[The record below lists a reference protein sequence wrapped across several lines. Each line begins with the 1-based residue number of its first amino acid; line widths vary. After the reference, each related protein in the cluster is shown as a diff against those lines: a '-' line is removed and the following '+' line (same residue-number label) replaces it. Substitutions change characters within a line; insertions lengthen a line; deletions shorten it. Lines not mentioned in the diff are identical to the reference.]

1 MNVGSTEGEAG
12 RSSLHGQILAL
23 VAQLERRDGRV
34 ISALDVAAPLA
45 ALVVLRWAAFF
56 ESEQEA
62 VAAFDELAFA
72 PALPPSLAAGAW
84 SGDFGHGAFPKQVE
98 VASLGRDARPYARFA
113 AAALELLNGLPASQR
128 GLVSG
133 LVRLVTAVQF
143 DAHGDRAKLAQA
155 LDLVVSRAG
164 QGKERFGG
172 EFTTPD
178 TVVRLMVDLVDPRP
192 GERIYDP
199 CFGVGNLLVES
210 ARRMGRAAGQPRE
223 WDELRR
229 NSIFGVEI
237 NRATH
242 IIGLSR
248 VLISGVDQPG
258 LELGDALERPLPRNR
273 AVEGFDVV
281 LAAPPWSGRA
291 ADARSRHFPVPTG
304 SIENLFLQHVM
315 ANLRPGGRAVI
326 ALPEGA
332 LFRTGP
338 DRQVRKGLLEEFR
351 VDGVVSLPP
360 GAFAPCTGIPSSLVV
375 FRRDTPR
382 SDVRFVQIPPKAWG
396 AGDGDGFGDG
406 DEYGFGNASGS
417 GAGDGTG
424 YGGGSGSGAG
434 FGDGSSSGLGHGYGY
449 GLPDGSGYGDGR
461 SVQPR
466 RTSGVLR
473 EVAGVLRHEAALPAD
488 GMEHGIDAWSVPVR
502 SLAAR
507 DFELLAK
514 RTGAEELETTLER
527 LAATDADLK
536 IVTLDQVAKVFQGV
550 SYDRKLT
557 TERRSSDVLAALVR
571 VGDISESK
579 VKQPSLFFTRE
590 ADSRVRDEH
599 RLGPGDM
606 LITTS
611 GTVGKIGVIED
622 GKELVGALATKSL
635 VVIRPSDGATPA
647 FIAALLRSPSYQEWF
662 AGHARGSTIQHL
674 SVRTLRKMKVP
685 VPPVQIQEAV
695 LRHLS
700 SGGDALALLLRFTSG
715 GTSDPIAAWLERPPV
730 VAAISGKEDANDPA
744 KTLAALGKELL
755 QLRALRNRA
764 AHADAPE
771 VPVSLTAWLLAAVEV
786 GAVLDG
792 IDGIPEGAPRI
803 AALELAK
810 AKLAA
815 ARRGSGDE
823 DSPLANRI
831 QAFVSSLERIV
842 ERAAQ
847 AMLGSGELRLRATPN
862 ELAVGVP
869 TEVQLELENAS
880 NMALRRIEI
889 TTTPDVG
896 GGTSGYVAE
905 GATASV
911 PLTVKALDA
920 ADSFKIGVRWAG
932 VRLDGAS
939 IRGERTIELLV
950 KSTRDDVLA
959 GDLGASPY
967 IVGNPVDREEMFFG
981 RSDVLDRIKRQ
992 LGSAT
997 NANVI
1002 LLEGNRRTG
1011 KTSILRQLQKP
1022 DALSGWIA
1030 VYCSFQDA
1038 EGDESRAGISTRN
1051 VYRLMARTLGWSLY
1065 GAGVRTWFPGEPAP
1079 ESKRPFKVEFRKA
1092 LDQAFKS
1099 EHPFE
1104 VFEEYLAAA
1113 LAAAKPRRVP
1123 PMLDEFDKLQEGI
1136 DSGVTSPQVPE
1147 NIRHILQHHEGLS
1160 AILTGSRRLKRLREE
1175 YWSALF
1181 GLGYRLGISALPLED
1196 AQRLVSEPVDSRLR
1210 YLPTARDRLVEIC
1223 ARQPFLVQ
1231 SLCNRVFERAAESG
1245 ERTVTIANVDE
1256 AATEMVRDNEH
1267 FRTLWDYAQTH
1278 RRRLLLALCER
1289 LAHEPDAV
1297 NLELLSTKLESLGV
1311 QVGKE
1316 SELGDDLEYLR
1327 ELELVELDK
1336 SYRGG
1341 TYRVAVPLLGM
1352 WIRASIDFDD
1362 AVARAREEAQEAHP

>member
-1 MNVGSTEGEAG
+1 M
-12 RSSLHGQILAL
+12 LI
-23 VAQLERRDGRV
+23 
-34 ISALDVAAPLA
+34 
-45 ALVVLRWAAFF
+45 LRWVAFA
-56 ESEQEA
+56 EAEREA
-62 VAAFDELAFA
+62 VAAFDEKQFESFLPQGLQQQAWVRGTIRDHIDSDLGTLEINRLGGATGRLVASVAQTLAHTRSKNAELFDLLVVWVTSLDVSEIGGRQRA
-72 PALPPSLAAGAW
+72 ATEFDEVLLRALAAQGRL
-84 SGDFGHGAFPKQVE
+84 GGEYTTPPRVVE
-98 VASLGRDARPYARFA
+98 LMVGLA
-113 AAALELLNGLPASQR
+113 APQP
-128 GLVSG
+128 
-133 LVRLVTAVQF
+133 
-143 DAHGDRAKLAQA
+143 GDR
-155 LDLVVSRAG
+155 V
-164 QGKERFGG
+164 
-172 EFTTPD
+172 
-178 TVVRLMVDLVDPRP
+178 
-192 GERIYDP
+192 YDP
-199 CFGVGNLLVES
+199 CFGVASLLVE
-210 ARRMGRAAGQPRE
+210 AAHRMRRTVVTADPTRWRDVQSNG
-223 WDELRR
+223 
-229 NSIFGVEI
+229 IFGVEI
-237 NRATH
+237 NRSAYLV
-242 IIGLSR
+242 GLCR
-248 VLISGVDQPG
+248 VLLAGIDSPG

-273 AVEGFDVV
+273 AVEGFDVI
-281 LAAPPWSGRA
+281 LAAPPWGGRA
-291 ADARSRHFPVPTG
+291 ADAHFRHFPVPTG
-304 SIENLFLQHVM
+304 GTENLFLQHVM

-338 DRQVRKGLLEEFR
+338 DRQVRKSLLEEFR

-382 SDVRFVQIPPKAWG
+382 SDVRFVQIPPKAWD

-406 DEYGFGNASGS
+406 DGHGFGSGSGS

-424 YGGGSGSGAG
+424 YGDGSG
-434 FGDGSSSGLGHGYGY
+434 SGLGHGDGF
-449 GLPDGSGYGDGR
+449 GVPDGSGYGDGR
-461 SVQPR
+461 SVQRR

-473 EVAGVLRHEAALPAD
+473 KVAAVLRHDAALPAD

-622 GKELVGALATKSL
+622 GNELVGALATKSL

-730 VAAISGKEDANDPA
+730 VAAISGKVDANDPA

-792 IDGIPEGAPRI
+792 VDGIPEGAPRL
-803 AALELAK
+803 AALELAR
-810 AKLAA
+810 AKLATA
-815 ARRGSGDE
+815 HRGTSDE
-823 DSPLANRI
+823 DSPLANRV
-831 QAFVSSLERIV
+831 QAFVSSLERLV

-847 AMLGSGELRLRATPN
+847 AMLGSGEIQLRTTPN

-869 TEVQLELENAS
+869 TEVQLELVNAS

-889 TTTPDVG
+889 TTAPDVG

-939 IRGERTIELLV
+939 IRGQRTIELLV

-981 RSDVLDRIKRQ
+981 RSDVVDRIKRQ

-1065 GAGVRTWFPGEPAP
+1065 DAGVRTWFPGEPAP

-1104 VFEEYLAAA
+1104 VLEEYLAAA
-1113 LAAAKPRRVP
+1113 LAAAKPRRVLL
-1123 PMLDEFDKLQEGI
+1123 MLDEFDKLQEGI

-1147 NIRHILQHHEGLS
+1147 NIRHILQHHEGVS

-1196 AQRLVSEPVDSRLR
+1196 AQRLVSEPVASRLR
-1210 YLPTARDRLVEIC
+1210 YLPMARDRLVDIC

-1245 ERTVTIANVDE
+1245 DRTVTIANVDE

-1311 QVGKE
+1311 QVAKE

-1352 WIRASIDFDD
+1352 WIRTSIDFDD
-1362 AVARAREEAQEAHP
+1362 AVARAREEAQGEHP